1 MKTGHI
7 RQRIVPHLWF
17 DKEAEE
23 AADFYVSLFEN
34 STFNSKIILPDTP
47 SGDTA
52 MVDFDLAGMNFAAIS
67 AGPYFK
73 LNPSVSLMVTCKDKD
88 EVNRLYEALI
98 QGGKELMPLA
108 EYDFSSWYVW
118 LEDRYGLS
126 WQIAVGDG
134 TPSPKI
140 QPCLLFSGDAVG
152 KAEDF
157 MKEYVDV
164 FENSAVGFVQNYAEG
179 DSEVKEAKVMY
190 GELMLYGFPLVIM
203 DNGMGDDYTFNEAFS
218 LMIYCNTQEEID
230 YYTEKLSHVPEAEQ
244 CGWVKDK
251 YGFSWQI
258 VPANMNELLFSGTEE
273 EIARITRAFLQMKKF
288 DITELLRA
296 KAGENLRDPG
306 DTER

>member
-34 STFNSKIILPDTP
+34 STFNNTIVLPDTP
-47 SGDTA
+47 SGEA
-52 MVDFDLAGMNFAAIS
+52 VMVDFDLAGMNFSAIS

-73 LNPSVSLMVTCKDKD
+73 FNPSVSLMVTCKDKE
-88 EVNRLYEALI
+88 EVNRLYEALSP
-98 QGGKELMPLA
+98 GGRELMPLA
-108 EYDFSSWYVW
+108 EYPFSSWYVW
-118 LEDRYGLS
+118 LEDRFGHS
-126 WQIAVGDG
+126 WQIAVGDDSPG
-134 TPSPKI
+134 PKI

-157 MKEYVDV
+157 MKQYVEV

-179 DSEVKEAKVMY
+179 DTEVKEAKIMY

-203 DNGMGDDYTFNEAFS
+203 DNNMGDDYTFNEAFS
-218 LMIYCNTQEEID
+218 LIIYCNTQEEID

-273 EIARITRAFLQMKKF
+273 EVARITRAFLQMKKF
-288 DITELLRA
+288 DIAELERA
-296 KAGENLRDPG
+296 KFGAPSEDS
-306 DTER
+306 